1 MGFICPLCRKDFG
14 LDQKAFK
21 DHLANSAVCSAVST
35 SMVTTIKKAI
45 DHVTVNESTETK

>member
-21 DHLANSAVCSAVST
+21 EHLDNSSLCSAMST
-35 SMVTTIKKAI
+35 SMITTIKKAI
-45 DHVTVNESTETK
+45 DHVTTDENVDKG